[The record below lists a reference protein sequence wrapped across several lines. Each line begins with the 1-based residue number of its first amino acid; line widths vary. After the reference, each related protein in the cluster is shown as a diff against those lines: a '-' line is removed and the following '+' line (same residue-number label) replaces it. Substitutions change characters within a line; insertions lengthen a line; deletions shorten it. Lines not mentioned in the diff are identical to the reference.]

1 MRMVKRRYV
10 LKFPPK
16 SGDKPLSYVLVK
28 DYDIR
33 INILKAEVVPG
44 KRGNLLLEL
53 QGEQSNI
60 TQGINYLKSQQIECS
75 LLDKTITFEQDKC
88 INCGNCTAVCFAG
101 ALTMH
106 PKTWELKFDKGKC
119 IVCELCLKAC
129 PLNLFE
135 IDFHEDAE

>member
-1 MRMVKRRYV
+1 MNPVKRRYI
-10 LKFPPK
+10 LKFPPQ

-28 DYDIR
+28 EYDIS
-33 INILKAEVVPG
+33 INILKAEVIPG

-53 QGEQSNI
+53 EGTKSNI
-60 TQGINYLKSQQIECS
+60 KKGIQYLQEHQVECS
-75 LLDKTITFEQDKC
+75 PLNKKITWKQEKC

-101 ALTMH
+101 ALSMH
-106 PKTWELKFDKGKC
+106 PDTWELQFNKDEC

-135 IDFHEDAE
+135 IDFHNGN

>member
-1 MRMVKRRYV
+1 MKIVKRRYV
-10 LKFPPK
+10 LKFPPQ

-28 DYDIR
+28 DYDIS
-33 INILKAEVVPG
+33 INILKAEVIPG

-53 QGEQSNI
+53 IGRKSNI
-60 TQGINYLKSQQIECS
+60 EKGIAYLEENNVKCS
-75 LLDKTITFEQDKC
+75 PLDKKIRFHQDKC

-106 PKTWELKFDKGKC
+106 PETWELQFNKKEC
-119 IVCELCLKAC
+119 IVCELCVKAC

-135 IDFHEDAE
+135 IDFHDDY

>member
-1 MRMVKRRYV
+1 MKTVKSRYI
-10 LKFPPK
+10 LKFPPQ

-28 DYDIR
+28 EYDIS

-53 QGEQSNI
+53 EGTKSNI
-60 TQGINYLKSQQIECS
+60 RKGIAYLKEHQVECS
-75 LLDKTITFEQDKC
+75 LLDKKITLNKEKC

-106 PKTWELKFDKGKC
+106 PETWELQFNKDEC
-119 IVCELCLKAC
+119 IVCELCVKAC
-129 PLNLFE
+129 PMNLFD
-135 IDFHEDAE
+135 IDFHNGD

>member
-1 MRMVKRRYV
+1 MKTVKRRYV
-10 LKFPPK
+10 LKFPPQ

-28 DYDIR
+28 EYDIS
-33 INILKAEVVPG
+33 INILKAEVIPG

-53 QGEQSNI
+53 EGTKTNI
-60 TQGINYLKSQQIECS
+60 KNGINYLSEHQVECS
-75 LLDKTITFEQDKC
+75 PLDLKITWNEAKC

-101 ALTMH
+101 ALSMNQESW
-106 PKTWELKFDKGKC
+106 KLQFNKDEC

-135 IDFHEDAE
+135 IDFHNGI